1 MSKHRPT
8 PAQAARLRRLLAKE
22 AKRRQEP
29 ALAEQDEKARE
40 QRQKLA
46 TLRYLREEMM
56 AARRAGEPVSPAT
69 RQLLQEG
76 GTRQTVR
83 RTRGKTKR

>member
-1 MSKHRPT
+1 MSRRKPT

-22 AKRRQEP
+22 TARRSDP
-29 ALAEQDEKARE
+29 VVAEQDEKARL
-40 QRQKLA
+40 QRQKRA